1 MNKNQEKK
9 FDLMYIAGMLSDC
22 QELVGPELNAED
34 GWVAPDN
41 AKQVVAIL
49 NNAKELMFKQMRT
62 ETDRFQTKTDMFQT
76 AIDDGVIY

>member
-1 MNKNQEKK
+1 MNATKKK

-22 QELVGPELNAED
+22 QELVGPELNDED

-41 AKQVVAIL
+41 AQMVIAVL

-62 ETDRFQTKTDMFQT
+62 ETDRFQKEI
-76 AIDDGVIY
+76 A

>member
-1 MNKNQEKK
+1 MNATKKK

-22 QELVGPELNAED
+22 QELVGPEPNDED

-41 AKQVVAIL
+41 AKMVIAVL

-62 ETDRFQTKTDMFQT
+62 ETDRFQKEI
-76 AIDDGVIY
+76 A